1 MGYRELRSFLDDLKA
16 EGDLV
21 HVEVEVDPD
30 QEIGAICH
38 RVSVDDGPALLFEN
52 VKGSDMPH
60 LTNVYGSR
68 RRFARAF
75 GCRDYLE
82 LGDQWADL
90 INRGGIPP
98 RIVSSAPCQE
108 EFLDGEAPLL
118 DLLPLTVGNVGD
130 AGAYIT
136 LGFIIGR
143 DPDTGIYNGAPYR
156 MLKIDNRHTTM
167 NFSPGRDLG
176 LIREKFLKIGK
187 PMPVAVAIGVDPM
200 TAHACTCPFNTE
212 VDELA
217 MAGALLEEPLDLV
230 RCKTIDLE
238 VPATAE
244 IVLEGHI
251 LMEGEHIDGPFGEYH
266 GYYGLPNSVPIFEIS
281 AITQR
286 RDPIYQGL
294 YLGKLPHE
302 CAYFETVPTE
312 LDIHRQLK
320 NVPGYRCFHMTIAGA
335 RRNCILQIQKRF
347 EGHGKMAALAALGT
361 APGRDIKTLIVVDD
375 DIDPYNWDEVEWALS
390 TRFDP
395 VKDVEVLTGL
405 PGNVADPAMPREAV
419 GTSNILSKIVMDATK
434 PIVNPFPEPCQP
446 DQDTMDQVLRNWE
459 SYGIGKQE
467 KKRT

>member
-1 MGYRELRSFLDDLKA
+1 MAYRELRHFLDDLRT

-21 HVEVEVDPD
+21 HVTVEVDPD

-38 RVSVDDGPALLFEN
+38 KVCREDGPALFFERI
-52 VKGSDMPH
+52 KGSDFPH
-60 LTNVYGSR
+60 LTNVYGNR
-68 RRFARAF
+68 RRIARAF
-75 GCRDYLE
+75 GCKDYGE
-82 LGDQWADL
+82 LGDLWSNL

-98 RIVSSAPCQE
+98 RAVPEAPCQE
-108 EFLDGEAPLL
+108 VILNGDTPLL
-118 DLLPLTVGNVGD
+118 DLLPLTVGNEGD
-130 AGAYIT
+130 AGPYVT
-136 LGFIIGR
+136 LGFCIGR

-156 MLKIDNRHTTM
+156 MLKIDGRHTTM

-176 LIREKFLKIGK
+176 LIREKFLKAGK

-200 TAHACTCPFNTE
+200 VAHAFTCPFNPE
-212 VDELA
+212 VDEMA
-217 MAGALLEEPLDLV
+217 MTGALLEEPLEIV
-230 RCKTIDLE
+230 KCKTIDLE

-251 LMEGEHIDGPFGEYH
+251 LMQGEHTDGPFGEYH
-266 GYYGLPNSVPIFEIS
+266 GYYGVPTTAPIFEIT
-281 AITQR
+281 AITHR

-294 YLGKLPHE
+294 YIGKLPHE
-302 CAYFETVPTE
+302 CAYIETVPTE

-320 NVPGYRCFHMTIAGA
+320 EIPGYRRFHMTIAGT

-375 DIDPYNWDEVEWALS
+375 DVDPYNWDEVEWVLS

-434 PIVNPFPEPCQP
+434 PIVNPLPEPCRP
-446 DQDTMDQVLRNWE
+446 NKDVMNDVLLNWE
-459 SYGIGKQE
+459 RYGIGKPD
-467 KKRT
+467 KKQP